1 MMEFTLNFPLFN
13 SPKQNP
19 GAGRAEDHQIY
30 LLESRLMSTTTTHE
44 IIKSTAFKKLVAR
57 RWQVSMLLTLTILV
71 IYIGFLLL
79 VAFNKSVL
87 ATKIG
92 QHYTLAIP
100 VGLGIIVV
108 AWLLT
113 GIYVFWANNRYD
125 QAVDVLRKQYQ
136 DEN

>member
-1 MMEFTLNFPLFN
+1 
-13 SPKQNP
+13 
-19 GAGRAEDHQIY
+19 
-30 LLESRLMSTTTTHE
+30 MSTTTHE
-44 IIKSTAFKKLVAR
+44 IIKSPAFKSLVTR

-79 VAFNKSVL
+79 VAFDKNLL

-100 VGLGIIVV
+100 VGLGIIVA

-125 QAVDVLRKQYQ
+125 QAVEDLRQQYLNQ
-136 DEN
+136 H

>member
-1 MMEFTLNFPLFN
+1 
-13 SPKQNP
+13 
-19 GAGRAEDHQIY
+19 
-30 LLESRLMSTTTTHE
+30 MSTTTTHE
-44 IIKSTAFKKLVAR
+44 IIKSPAFKKLVTR

-79 VAFNKSVL
+79 VAFNKSLL

-100 VGLGIIVV
+100 VGLGIIVA

-125 QAVDVLRKQYQ
+125 QAVGELRQQYRN
-136 DEN
+136 EN